1 MREETGKY
9 PRLFS
14 LLLLLSLGI
23 GYNNCRKNEERS
35 RMKEVKLTD
44 REKTIELGER
54 VGQRLKAG
62 DVLVLDGDLGAGK
75 TTFTKGLAK
84 GLDIPDLIKSP
95 TFTIIREYHDGRLP
109 LYHMDAYRLENG
121 GAEDLGLEEYFDSDG
136 VSVVEWAQFVEDE
149 LPAEFLAIHFKRTDD
164 ENTRLLQFEPHGHHF
179 EQVVTEL

>member
-1 MREETGKY
+1 
-9 PRLFS
+9 
-14 LLLLLSLGI
+14 
-23 GYNNCRKNEERS
+23 
-35 RMKEVKLTD
+35 MKEVKLTD

-54 VGQRLKAG
+54 VGRLLKAG

-136 VSVVEWAQFVEDE
+136 RVVQIEEDGYFRH
-149 LPAEFLAIHFKRTDD
+149 PFA
-164 ENTRLLQFEPHGHHF
+164 
-179 EQVVTEL
+179 